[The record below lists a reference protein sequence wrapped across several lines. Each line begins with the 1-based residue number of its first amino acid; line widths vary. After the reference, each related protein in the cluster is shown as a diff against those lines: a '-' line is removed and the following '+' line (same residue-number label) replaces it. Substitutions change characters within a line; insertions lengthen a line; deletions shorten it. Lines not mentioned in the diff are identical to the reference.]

1 MLHVIGLGVSEQA
14 ELSQEAIQ
22 TLQQSH
28 YIYGSERQL
37 ETVGHYLSEQ
47 KKTDL
52 FQSDQVVFVPETRV
66 LPKLSELKAQL
77 EETFSVGKSVCVLAS
92 GDPLFYGIG
101 RWLGRFVSERAFSDD
116 SDSSNENTAEQ
127 GIRFYPAV
135 SSIQAACHRLG
146 LSLQDIDVVS
156 LHGRP
161 LASLRRKLKQN
172 STLVILTDSQ
182 SYPRAIA
189 KECITA
195 GFIDFTLTVCE
206 NLGYPDE
213 QITAIQSNKLNI
225 DEEDIWLEDVSA
237 SSSDSLQ
244 SSTPQV
250 LSDHPLLVDANISP
264 LHVSVLQLR
273 QTDSDRAYLP
283 EFPGIPDQHFIT
295 DKESGK
301 GMITKREVR
310 LNILSLLQLSAEE
323 VLWDIGAGCGGVAVE
338 SSYWQDKAQV
348 FAIEHHPERLACL
361 EANRHIFGVINNL
374 KIVAARAPEALSDLP
389 QPNKIFIGGSDGELS
404 ELLQRCWQR
413 LPEGGVLVASAVTE
427 NTRQHLV
434 HFYQQRQQAHDSRQ
448 ETLQV
453 AISQGGELAGQLLYR
468 PTLPVVLF
476 KFTKDQKG
484 AEC

>member
-14 ELSQEAIQ
+14 ELSQEAVQ
-22 TLQQSH
+22 ALQQSH

-37 ETVGHYLSEQ
+37 ETISGYLSMQMYKPQLVSEQ
-47 KKTDL
+47 MSIPG
-52 FQSDQVVFVPETRV
+52 QAAIPEQRV
-66 LPKLSELKAQL
+66 LPKLAELKIQL
-77 EETFSVGKSVCVLAS
+77 EQALSADKNVCVLGS

-101 RWLGRFVSERAFSDD
+101 RWLGQHFSDNNP
-116 SDSSNENTAEQ
+116 SVS

-146 LSLQDIDVVS
+146 LSLQDVDVVS

-172 STLVILTDSQ
+172 TTLVILTDQQ
-182 SYPRAIA
+182 SYPRGIVS
-189 KECITA
+189 ECISA
-195 GFIDFTLTVCE
+195 GFTDFTLTVCE
-206 NLGYPDE
+206 NLGYPHE
-213 QITAIQSNKLNI
+213 KITAIQSKDLTI
-225 DEEDIWLEDVSA
+225 GEEEIWLEH
-237 SSSDSLQ
+237 SDS
-244 SSTPQV
+244 SKFSAPQL
-250 LSDHPLLVDANISP
+250 LSDNPLLVDANVSP
-264 LHVSVLQLR
+264 LHVSVLQLN
-273 QTDSDRAYLP
+273 QAQLNQATSDRAYLP

-295 DKESGK
+295 DGSLVGK

-310 LNILSLLQLSAEE
+310 LNILSLLQLSADE

-338 SSYWQDKAQV
+338 SSYWQAKAQI

-361 EANRHIFGVINNL
+361 EANRQIFGVMSNL
-374 KIVAARAPEALSDLP
+374 NIVAGRAPEALSELP
-389 QPNKIFIGGSDGELS
+389 APNKVFIGGSDGELA
-404 ELLQRCWQR
+404 ELLQQCWQR

-434 HFYQQRQQAHDSRQ
+434 HFYQQRQQASDSHQ

-453 AISQGGELAGQLLYR
+453 SISQGGELAGQLLYR